1 MLLRQILRKES
12 QRRPQ
17 RTKVLRNERRLIAA
31 EALLYSR
38 VQEGLE
44 APHFLPSHFARNVVL

>member
-1 MLLRQILRKES
+1 MLLRKILRKES
-12 QRRPQ
+12 QRQ
-17 RTKVLRNERRLIAA
+17 LQQTKVLCNERHLIAA

-44 APHFLPSHFARNVVL
+44 APYFLPSHFDRKVVL

>member
-17 RTKVLRNERRLIAA
+17 RTKVLRNERHLIAA

-44 APHFLPSHFARNVVL
+44 VPDFLPSHFARKLVL